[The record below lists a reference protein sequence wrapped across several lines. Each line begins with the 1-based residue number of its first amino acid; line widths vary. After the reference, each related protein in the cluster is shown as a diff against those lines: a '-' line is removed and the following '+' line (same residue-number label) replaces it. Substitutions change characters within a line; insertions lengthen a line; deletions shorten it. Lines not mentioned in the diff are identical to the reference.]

1 LAIACAAALVLFAT
15 TACANACCFALLVEA
30 NAGGDD
36 DASIKV
42 VNNVPTTISRSQVQR
57 QSKTAAIE

>member
-1 LAIACAAALVLFAT
+1 
-15 TACANACCFALLVEA
+15 LLVEA